1 MSEKKL
7 IVGHNCFLDMAH
19 IYYKFIGPL
28 PFSMEEFVLSVNKML
43 PNIIDTK
50 HLITSNHVIQHLMKQ
65 SRKSLSSAFSVL
77 CPQIHSDSQNSAS
90 NSFVKV
96 DVQSDEP
103 GSSYWSSGAKHEAG
117 FDAFMTGCVFAQAC
131 SHLGVKFEQNSLV
144 MDLPGND
151 KLKSYLNIL
160 YPSWSTGTV
169 IDLTT
174 GTETSASGHI
184 RKYPKREFAN
194 IALLWGFSS
203 KIKPK
208 DVEECMRKFF
218 GKDSVISV
226 FFLDKTA
233 AFVQF
238 NRKEL
243 VNELMVLK
251 NTLEKEDGL
260 ISVLHPFSKLLEGG
274 KHSCRDYESYKEICG
289 SSMSKFLFADQAEAT
304 VIRRKS
310 KIASISL
317 ETSSPEHQI
326 SSKSDSEIR
335 SGHLFSFEEIL
346 NPL

>member
-1 MSEKKL
+1 MGFRHVIDLLMSEKKL
-7 IVGHNCFLDMAH
+7 IVGHNCFLDIAH
-19 IYYKFIGPL
+19 IYCKFIGPL
-28 PFSMEEFVLSVNKML
+28 PFSMEEFVLSVHKIF

-50 HLITSNHVIQHLMKQ
+50 HLITSSQVIQYLMKQ

-77 CPQIHSDSQNSAS
+77 CPKVHSDSQNSS
-90 NSFVKV
+90 SHSFVKV

-131 SHLGVKFEQNSLV
+131 SHLGIKFEQDSPE

-151 KLKSYLNIL
+151 KLKTYINVL
-160 YPSWSTGTV
+160 YPSWSSGTV

-174 GTETSASGHI
+174 GTETSASGQK
-184 RKYPKREFAN
+184 RKYPKIEFAN
-194 IALLWGFSS
+194 TALIWGFSS

-218 GKDSVISV
+218 GQDSVISV
-226 FFLDKTA
+226 FFIDKTA

-238 NRKEL
+238 NKKEL
-243 VNELMVLK
+243 VNELLVLK
-251 NTLEKEDGL
+251 STLEKEDGL

-274 KHSCRDYESYKEICG
+274 NTHVADYESYKEICG

-304 VIRRKS
+304 GIQRKS
-310 KIASISL
+310 KIASLSL
-317 ETSSPEHQI
+317 NTSRPE
-326 SSKSDSEIR
+326 R
-335 SGHLFSFEEIL
+335 LFSFEEML
-346 NPL
+346 SSL